1 MARAA
6 LPAAFRPMLATSGTE
21 LPRGARWTYE
31 PKWDGVRIIATV
43 DERRARLWTR
53 NGNEKSAQFPEVADA
68 LVSIAAERGPAV
80 LDGEIVAVGPKGEPL
95 RFGALQG
102 RIHATRGVPE
112 GRAVFVAF
120 DCLAVGDDVLV
131 REPWTER
138 RAALEEYLDG
148 LASSSGATARAPRR
162 APLAG
167 VQLGET
173 ARQPGRL
180 LQRARTQGWE
190 GLIAK
195 DIDAAYHGG
204 VRTGSWIKH
213 KLEARQEFVVG
224 GFTAPEGSRT
234 HLGALLVGY
243 YEGRALRFAGAVGT
257 GFDRA
262 TLVELARRLAPLERA
277 TCPFVPAPPPVP
289 AIRGATWVK
298 PQLVVEVRY
307 NEMTDAGKL
316 RQPVYIGLR
325 DDKRAGDVKLET
337 PLPGRR
343 RSA

>member
-6 LPAAFRPMLATSGTE
+6 LPAAFRPMLATAEAE

-68 LVSIAAERGPAV
+68 LVAIAAERGPAV
-80 LDGEIVAVGPKGEPL
+80 LDGEVVAVGPRGEPL

-102 RIHATRGVPE
+102 RIHATRGLPE

-120 DCLAVGDDVLV
+120 DCLAVDDVTLV
-131 REPWTER
+131 RDPWTER
-138 RAALEEYLDG
+138 RAALEDYLDG
-148 LASSSGATARAPRR
+148 IADSSA
-162 APLAG
+162 APLRRGARRVTG

-180 LQRARTQGWE
+180 LQRARAQGWE
-190 GLIAK
+190 GIIAK
-195 DIDAAYHGG
+195 DVDAPYHGG
-204 VRTGSWIKH
+204 ARTSTWIKH
-213 KLEARQEFVVG
+213 KLEARQEFVLG

-234 HLGALLVGY
+234 HMGALLVGY

-262 TLVELARRLAPLERA
+262 TLADLARRLAPLRRA
-277 TCPFVPAPPPVP
+277 TSPFDPPPAV
-289 AIRGATWVK
+289 RGATWVD
-298 PQLVVEVRY
+298 PALVVEVRY

-325 DDKRAGDVKLET
+325 DDKRAADVKLEI
-337 PLPGRR
+337 PLRGR

>member
-6 LPAAFRPMLATSGTE
+6 LPAAFRPMLATAEVE

-68 LVSIAAERGPAV
+68 LVAIAAERGPAV
-80 LDGEIVAVGPKGEPL
+80 LDGEVVAVGPRGEPL

-102 RIHATRGVPE
+102 RIHATRGLPE

-120 DCLAVGDDVLV
+120 DCLAVDDVTLV
-131 REPWTER
+131 RDPWTER
-138 RAALEEYLDG
+138 RAALEDYLDG
-148 LASSSGATARAPRR
+148 IADSSATPLRRGARR
-162 APLAG
+162 VTG

-180 LQRARTQGWE
+180 LQRARAQGWE
-190 GLIAK
+190 GIIAK
-195 DIDAAYHGG
+195 DVDAPYHGG
-204 VRTGSWIKH
+204 ARTSAWIKH

-234 HLGALLVGY
+234 HMGALLVGY
-243 YEGRALRFAGAVGT
+243 YEAGALRFAGAVGT

-262 TLVELARRLAPLERA
+262 TLADLARRLAPLRRA
-277 TCPFVPAPPPVP
+277 TSPFDPPPP
-289 AIRGATWVK
+289 LRGATWVD
-298 PQLVVEVRY
+298 PALVVEVRY

-325 DDKRAGDVKLET
+325 DDKRAADVKLEIPT
-337 PLPGRR
+337 GRR

>member
-1 MARAA
+1 
-6 LPAAFRPMLATSGTE
+6 MLATAGTE
-21 LPRGARWTYE
+21 LPRGKRWAYE

-68 LVSIAAERGPAV
+68 LVAIAAERGPVV
-80 LDGEIVAVGPKGEPL
+80 LDGEVVAVDDGGDPL

-102 RIHATRGVPE
+102 RIHATRGVPD
-112 GRAVFVAF
+112 GRAIFVAF
-120 DCLAVGDDVLV
+120 DCLAVGDETLV
-131 REPWTER
+131 HEPWTER
-138 RAALEEYLDG
+138 RAALEDYLDG
-148 LASSSGATARAPRR
+148 MADAAPARGQRRTARDARGDADGAR
-162 APLAG
+162 G

-173 ARQPGRL
+173 ARTPGRL
-180 LQRARTQGWE
+180 LQRARTRGWE

-195 DIDAAYHGG
+195 DIDAPYQGG
-204 VRTGSWIKH
+204 VRSGAWVKH

-234 HLGALLVGY
+234 HIGALLVGY
-243 YEGRALRFAGAVGT
+243 YDAGALRFAGAVGT

-262 TLVELARRLAPLERA
+262 TLADLARRLAPLVRA
-277 TCPFVPAPPPVP
+277 TSPFEPKPAV
-289 AIRGATWVK
+289 RGATWVK
-298 PQLVVEVRY
+298 PSLVVEVRY

-316 RQPVYIGLR
+316 RQPVYVGLR
-325 DDKRAGDVKLET
+325 DDKRAADVTLET
-337 PLPGRR
+337 PPARKR

>member
-6 LPAAFRPMLATSGTE
+6 LPAAFRPMLATAETE
-21 LPRGARWTYE
+21 LPRGTRWTYE

-68 LVSIAAERGPAV
+68 LVAIAAERGPVV
-80 LDGEIVAVGPKGEPL
+80 LDGEVVAVGPRGEPL

-102 RIHATRGVPE
+102 RIHATRGLPA

-120 DCLAVGDDVLV
+120 DCLAVDDETLV
-131 REPWTER
+131 REPWAVR
-138 RAALEEYLDG
+138 RAALEDYLDG
-148 LASSSGATARAPRR
+148 MADSSAAPARR
-162 APLAG
+162 AARPVTG

-173 ARQPGRL
+173 VRQPGRL
-180 LQRARTQGWE
+180 LQRARAQGWE
-190 GLIAK
+190 GIIAK
-195 DIDAAYHGG
+195 DVDAPYHGG
-204 VRTGSWIKH
+204 TRTGAWIKH

-234 HLGALLVGY
+234 HIGALLVGY
-243 YEGRALRFAGAVGT
+243 HEGGTLRFAGAVGT

-262 TLVELARRLAPLERA
+262 TLADLARRLAPLQRKA
-277 TCPFVPAPPPVP
+277 PPFDPPPVL
-289 AIRGATWVK
+289 RGATWVD
-298 PQLVVEVRY
+298 PVLVVEVRY

-325 DDKRAGDVKLET
+325 DDKRAADVKLEI
-337 PLPGRR
+337 PLGRR

>member
-1 MARAA
+1 MARAT
-6 LPAAFRPMLATSGTE
+6 LPAAFRPMLATPGAE
-21 LPRGARWTYE
+21 LPRGTRWAYE
-31 PKWDGVRIIATV
+31 PKWDGVRIIAVV

-68 LVSIAAERGPAV
+68 LVAIAAERGPAV
-80 LDGEIVAVGPKGEPL
+80 LDGEVVAVGDKGEAL

-102 RIHATRGVPE
+102 RIHATRGLPA
-112 GRAVFVAF
+112 GRAIYVAF
-120 DCLAVGDDVLV
+120 DCLAIGDEPLV

-138 RAALEEYLDG
+138 RAALEEYLAG
-148 LASSSGATARAPRR
+148 LADRPTGARRGATRPVT
-162 APLAG
+162 G

-195 DIDAAYHGG
+195 DVDAPYRGG
-204 VRTGSWIKH
+204 VRTDAWIKH

-243 YEGRALRFAGAVGT
+243 YEAGTLRFAGAVGT

-262 TLVELARRLAPLERA
+262 TLADLSRRLAPLHRDA
-277 TCPFVPAPPPVP
+277 CPFDPPPV
-289 AIRGATWVK
+289 IRGATWVK
-298 PQLVVEVRY
+298 PSLVVEVRY
-307 NEMTDAGKL
+307 NEMTDAGRL

-325 DDKRAGDVKLET
+325 DDKRAADVKLET
-337 PLPGRR
+337 ALPRSR